1 MREIKFR
8 AMTKPPKDFGDFKFK
23 SKMVYGTGVLQDP
36 YNTWLIDN
44 DNTKSLAVGTVK
56 YVVKPETI
64 GQFTGLY
71 DKNGKEI
78 YENDVVKIALNRHD
92 KPMCIRHVVWE
103 CGRWAVEVGNG
114 DFVTLDSCP
123 GGYISRNEVQVI
135 GNIYENPELV
145 EGNDATA

>member
-1 MREIKFR
+1 VREIKFR
-8 AMTKPPKDFGDFKFK
+8 AWDEGLMEYSSTDVFGLDA
-23 SKMVYGTGVLQDP
+23 GDILQRF
-36 YNTWLIDN
+36 DN
-44 DNTKSLAVGTVK
+44 DNVM
-56 YVVKPETI
+56 
-64 GQFTGLY
+64 QFTGLY

>member
-64 GQFTGLY
+64 GQFTGL
-71 DKNGKEI
+71 
-78 YENDVVKIALNRHD
+78 
-92 KPMCIRHVVWE
+92 
-103 CGRWAVEVGNG
+103 
-114 DFVTLDSCP
+114 
-123 GGYISRNEVQVI
+123 
-135 GNIYENPELV
+135 
-145 EGNDATA
+145 